1 MDDLPEVLTRLSTR
15 LETLESRV
23 ALLEHP
29 SAARASIPAPAPVTL
44 QTTVPQA
51 IELSSF
57 AQAGATFAVLGKAML
72 GMAGA
77 YVLRAVAESGSF
89 PKLAAVAL
97 AAAASA
103 LASSPVQD
111 RLGRGTGGCP
121 VFPASSAWHEK
132 VANLPLSPLS
142 SQYVASIGASTDL
155 HPDFGH
161 ERSYG
166 IPYTIVP
173 ADQPKVKVHFT
184 AYGDQSDPGPYPI
197 PPGAP
202 VEGGQN
208 ASGDRHV
215 IVLQKGTCMLYE
227 LWDAHPNAD
236 GSWDAGSGAVFN
248 LRADKL
254 RPNGWTSA
262 DATGLSIFAGLIRY
276 DEIKRG
282 QINHAI
288 RFTAPTTQAGFIHPA
303 THFASSSTNPAL
315 PPMGLRLRLEA
326 SYPIARFP
334 RTDRIILQA
343 MKTYGLILA
352 DNGSPWYFQ
361 GATDPRWNDN
371 VLDLLKS
378 VPGSAFQAVETGPI
392 RHAS

>member
-1 MDDLPEVLTRLSTR
+1 MSRPRLI
-15 LETLESRV
+15 
-23 ALLEHP
+23 ALLL
-29 SAARASIPAPAPVTL
+29 T
-44 QTTVPQA
+44 
-51 IELSSF
+51 
-57 AQAGATFAVLGKAML
+57 
-72 GMAGA
+72 
-77 YVLRAVAESGSF
+77 AVA
-89 PKLAAVAL
+89 AL
-97 AAAASA
+97 AAATSA
-103 LASSPVQD
+103 LASSQYA
-111 RLGRGTGGCP
+111 LGRGAGGCP
-121 VFPASSAWHEK
+121 VFPASSPWHEN
-132 VANLPLSPLS
+132 VANLPVSPLS
-142 SQYVASIGASTDL
+142 AQYVASIGASINL

-166 IPYTIVP
+166 IPYAIVP

-197 PPGAP
+197 PAGAP

-227 LWDAHPNAD
+227 LWDAHPNPD

-262 DATGLSIFAGLIRY
+262 DAAGLSIFAGLIRY

-282 QINHAI
+282 RINHAI
-288 RFTAPTTQAGFIHPA
+288 RFTAPSTQAGFIHPA

-326 SYPIARFP
+326 SYPIATFP

-392 RHAS
+392 LHAS